1 MTCAVAAVAWGLPAA
16 ARAAMFQTASLKV
29 PELRVPADIL
39 AAAAPPP
46 RKVAKARIVKVAQ
59 AMPAPPPPLSSPARP
74 ASVKAAPV
82 PVAAPPPSRGA
93 DIDVPLIV
101 NDLQAGSV
109 RVHVDPSQAKSFDY
123 KAVMA
128 IVGPGLSPQAV
139 AELDAVAGGRAF
151 VPFQQTQG
159 LKVPIRF
166 DEDQLAVVV
175 TIAPAYTRIHPV
187 DLRPQYRSPS
197 AEVVKPAVVS
207 AYLNVRANAGYLE
220 GPGGG
225 MEPLQL
231 DLDGAAN
238 IDGYV
243 LEGRADYY
251 SGNDLQSWAM
261 NVEQSPRWQR
271 GDVRL
276 VHDDVGDMLRFA
288 AGDLSYPVTGF
299 QSFQSMAGFSVAKNF
314 TLQPYNVFKPTGQS
328 SILLTSPSQVQ
339 VYVNGN
345 LDRVMHLPAGN
356 YSLSDFPVVDG
367 VNDVHLLIT
376 DASGRV
382 EAETL
387 SVFTDDNLLKQGV
400 SAFAYNIGV
409 PSTITN
415 GRIWY
420 GRNLTFSG
428 FESYGISDRLTLGGN
443 LQGDTDQQMAGATT
457 VYEMPIGNVQVD
469 AAVSHDRTYGNGGSA
484 QVQYSYTD
492 SRLRNFNL
500 ALSYRDAYFQPLG
513 TRGRAADHYTAAI
526 RYGQNILGGVQASIG
541 ARVVDERAPIEA
553 ASSSQVAWNAN
564 FSKAF
569 SRSLALN
576 VTLGGGAGEAVNA
589 FVSLSWVPGRP
600 NGDRSQQSGNFSYDS
615 TSDAVRADWNY
626 NANRAGNSI
635 DAQLSAVSFGDKTG
649 LGGSADFT
657 TYRYE
662 GYLARVVN
670 SDGTIEDQARFGT
683 AIVFADGHLALS
695 RPVSDSFA
703 LIYPHEDLR
712 SYDIGVNPSV
722 YNANDVTFATV
733 ASKWGAGVLPDMESY
748 YDRPV
753 TIDTRHVPAGFDVGA
768 SQLVLA
774 PTYKSGVIVE
784 VGTGADAYVRGRLVM
799 AGQALALASGMVTGP
814 RGYARQIFTDRNGV
828 FYAYGLSR
836 GAYTLTLPGAQ
847 APLNFTVAAA
857 KGKMFDLGTLDV
869 LPAKDPV
876 SRP

>member
-1 MTCAVAAVAWGLPAA
+1 
-16 ARAAMFQTASLKV
+16 MFQTVPLKA
-29 PELRVPADIL
+29 PDLRVPADIL
-39 AAAAPPP
+39 APVAPAMS
-46 RKVAKARIVKVAQ
+46 RKAPKLKVVKIRQ
-59 AMPAPPPPLSSPARP
+59 ALPAPVANVPAPARP
-74 ASVKAAPV
+74 SAPKPTTAAA
-82 PVAAPPPSRGA
+82 AAPPPSRGA

-109 RVHVDPSQAKSFDY
+109 RVHIDAAQAKSFDY
-123 KAVMA
+123 RAVMA
-128 IVGPGLSPQAV
+128 VIAPAVSPEAV
-139 AELDAVAGGRAF
+139 AELDTVAGGRAF

-175 TIAPAYTRIHPV
+175 TVAPAYTRLRPV
-187 DLRPQYRSPS
+187 DLQPPHRSPS
-197 AEVVKPAVVS
+197 AEVVKPAAVS
-207 AYLNVRANAGYLE
+207 AYLDIRANAGYLE
-220 GPGGG
+220 GAGGG
-225 MEPLQL
+225 TEPLQL

-243 LEGRADYY
+243 LEGQGDYY
-251 SGNDLQSWAM
+251 SGNQLQSWAM
-261 NVEQSPRWQR
+261 DVEHSPRWQR
-271 GDVRL
+271 GNVRL

-299 QSFQSMAGFSVAKNF
+299 QSFQSMAGLSVAKNF
-314 TLQPYNVFKPTGQS
+314 TLQPYNVFRPTGQS

-345 LDRVMHLPAGN
+345 LDRVLHLPAGN

-382 EAETL
+382 EATTL

-400 SAFAYNIGV
+400 SSFAYNLGV

-428 FESYGISDRLTLGGN
+428 FDSYGVSDRLTVGGN
-443 LQGDTDQQMAGATT
+443 LQGDSDQQMAGATT
-457 VYEMPIGNVQVD
+457 VYEMPIGNVQLD
-469 AAVSHDRTYGNGGSA
+469 AALSHDRTYGDGTSS
-484 QVQYSYTD
+484 QVQYSYAD
-492 SRLRNFNL
+492 GHQRNFNL
-500 ALSYRDAYFQPLG
+500 SLSYRDAYFQPLG
-513 TRGRAADHYTAAI
+513 TRGRTAEHYTAAI
-526 RYGQNILGGVQASIG
+526 RYGQTILGDMQASVG
-541 ARVVDERAPIEA
+541 ARWLSQRGLMPGE

-564 FSKAF
+564 LSKAF

-576 VTLGGGAGEAVNA
+576 VTVGGGAGEAVNA
-589 FVSLSWVPGRP
+589 FLSLSWVPGRP
-600 NGDRSQQSGNFSYDS
+600 NGDRSQQSGNLSYDS
-615 TSDAVRADWNY
+615 TSDSVRADWNY
-626 NANRAGNSI
+626 NANRGGNSI
-635 DAQLSAVSFGDKTG
+635 DAQVSAVNYGDKAG

-662 GYLARVVN
+662 AFAARVIN

-683 AIVFADGHLALS
+683 AIVFADGHFALS

-703 LIYPHEDLR
+703 LIYPHQDLR
-712 SYDIGVNPSV
+712 DYDIGVNPSV

-733 ASKWGAGVLPDMESY
+733 ASKWGAGVLSDMESY

-774 PTYKSGVIVE
+774 PTYRSGVIVE
-784 VGTGADAYVRGRLVM
+784 VGTGADAYVRGRLM
-799 AGQALALASGMVTGP
+799 TAGHAVALTSGLVTGP
-814 RGYARQIFTDRNGV
+814 GGYARQIFTDRNGV
-828 FYAYGLSR
+828 FYAYGLTR
-836 GAYTLTLPGAQ
+836 GAYTLTVPGAQ
-847 APLNFTVAAA
+847 ATIAFTVAAA
-857 KGKMFDLGTLDV
+857 KGKMVELGTLEV
-869 LPAKDPV
+869 TPAKDPV
-876 SRP
+876 VRP

>member
-1 MTCAVAAVAWGLPAA
+1 MS
-16 ARAAMFQTASLKV
+16 QTAPLQPPPLKA
-29 PELRVPADIL
+29 PDLRVPADIL
-39 AAAAPPP
+39 AAVAPRNAA
-46 RKVAKARIVKVAQ
+46 RTRTVKVGSVKARLVKVGQ
-59 AMPAPPPPLSSPARP
+59 GLPATGLPQPARP
-74 ASVKAAPV
+74 ASPKPTSGPIGAP
-82 PVAAPPPSRGA
+82 PPPSRGA

-101 NDLQAGSV
+101 NGLQAGSI
-109 RVHVDPSQAKSFDY
+109 RVHVDAGQSKSFDY

-128 IVGPGLSPQAV
+128 VVAPGLSPEAV
-139 AELDAVAGGRAF
+139 AELDAVAGGRVF

-159 LKVPIRF
+159 LKVPIGF
-166 DEDQLAVVV
+166 DEDQLAAVV
-175 TIAPAYTRIHPV
+175 TIAPAYTRIRPV
-187 DLRPQYRSPS
+187 DLLPPHRNPS
-197 AEVVKPAVVS
+197 AEVVKPAAVS

-220 GPGGG
+220 GRGGG
-225 MEPLQL
+225 LEPLQL

-251 SGNDLQSWAM
+251 SGDALQSWAM
-261 NVEQSPRWQR
+261 DVEHAPRWQR
-271 GDVRL
+271 GDIRL

-299 QSFQSMAGFSVAKNF
+299 QSFQSMAGFSVARNF

-345 LDRVMHLPAGN
+345 LDRVLHLPAGN
-356 YSLSDFPVVDG
+356 YSLADFPVVDG

-387 SVFTDDNLLKQGV
+387 SVFTNDNLLKQGV
-400 SAFAYNIGV
+400 SAFAYNLGI
-409 PSTITN
+409 PSTVTN

-428 FESYGISDRLTLGGN
+428 FDSYGVSDRLTVGGN
-443 LQGDTDQQMAGATT
+443 LQGDTRQQMAGATT

-469 AAVSHDRTYGNGGSA
+469 AAVSHDRTYGDGGSA

-500 ALSYRDAYFQPLG
+500 SLSYRDAYFQPLG
-513 TRGRAADHYTAAI
+513 TRGRATDHYTAAI
-526 RYGQNILGGVQASIG
+526 RYGQNILGDVQASIG
-541 ARVVDERAPIEA
+541 ARLVDARGLTPGEA
-553 ASSSQVAWNAN
+553 GSSQLAWNAN
-564 FSKAF
+564 LSKTF
-569 SRSLALN
+569 SRTLALN
-576 VTLGGGAGEAVNA
+576 VTVGGGAGEAVNA

-600 NGDRSQQSGNFSYDS
+600 NGDRSQQSGNLSYDS
-615 TSDAVRADWNY
+615 TADSVRADWNY

-635 DAQLSAVSFGDKTG
+635 DAQLSAVSFGDKDG
-649 LGGSADFT
+649 LGGSVDLT

-662 GYLARVVN
+662 GDVARVIN
-670 SDGTIEDQARFGT
+670 SDGTIEDQARLGT
-683 AIVFADGHLALS
+683 AIVFADGHFALS

-703 LIYPHEDLR
+703 LIYPHQDLR
-712 SYDIGVNPSV
+712 DYDIGINPSV
-722 YNANDVTFATV
+722 YNAHDVTFATV
-733 ASKWGAGVLPDMESY
+733 ASKWGAGVLADMESY

-753 TIDTRHVPAGFDVGA
+753 AIDTRHVPAGFDVGA

-774 PTYKSGVIVE
+774 PTYRSGVIVE
-784 VGTGADAYVRGRLVM
+784 VGTGADAYVRGRLVQAGHAM
-799 AGQALALASGMVTGP
+799 ALQSGMVTGP
-814 RGYARQIFTDRNGV
+814 GGYARQIFTDRNGV
-828 FYAYGLSR
+828 FYAYGLAK
-836 GAYTLTLPGAQ
+836 GAYKLILPGAQ
-847 APLNFTVAAA
+847 APIAFTVAAA
-857 KGKMFDLGTLDV
+857 KGKMVDLGTLEV
-869 LPAKDPV
+869 VPAKDPV